1 MSVTNEE
8 NLDQKTRELVNTLAF
23 DEPAAEAAVT
33 DWFRMFPESLY
44 RVAAAGLTAKAGR
57 FVYRLI
63 AEDADCCT
71 HLCDPKLMDGPA
83 ATKLARSLQLADP
96 RFDIRLTHAAIEWG
110 AVGGYEKHMRQCL
123 GILEEMGSGSRINS
137 GLVQLLKCSNPS
149 VRSKVVDILIRS
161 SANAANIREWLRD
174 PDPRIRANVLES
186 LSEVG
191 RDGKWIQ
198 QILLD
203 NLNDPHGRAA
213 ANAAIGLHRL
223 GVEDAAVARLF
234 EMATSGDPVIR
245 CSAAWAIGQVPN
257 VKLFDCLNQLRT
269 DANERVRWHALKS
282 LGNFNRAGVKPRPV
296 EIRPVEIPN
305 SPDRVREDA
314 PVPYTPPVPKVG
326 LNTRTFG
333 TL

>member
-1 MSVTNEE
+1 MTGE
-8 NLDQKTRELVNTLAF
+8 NIDQKTSELVNALKF
-23 DEPAAEAAVT
+23 DDPAAEAAVT

-44 RVAAAGLTAKAGR
+44 RVAAAGLTAKAGP
-57 FVYRLI
+57 FVHRLI

-71 HLCDPKLMDGPA
+71 HLCDPALLDGPTA
-83 ATKLARSLQLADP
+83 ARLARSLQFANP
-96 RFDIRLTHAAIEWG
+96 RLDIRLTHAAIEW
-110 AVGGYEKHMRQCL
+110 AAIGGYEKHMRQCL

-137 GLVQLLKCSNPS
+137 ALVQLLKCSNPA

-191 RDGKWIQ
+191 REGKWIQ

-223 GVEDAAVARLF
+223 GVEAPAVAKLC
-234 EMATSGDPVIR
+234 EMATNGDPIIR
-245 CSAAWAIGQVPN
+245 CSAAWAMGQVPN
-257 VKLFDCLNQLRT
+257 VKLFECLNKLRT

-282 LGNFNRAGVKPRPV
+282 LGHFNRAGVKPKPAEV
-296 EIRPVEIPN
+296 
-305 SPDRVREDA
+305 SGKPDRVCENT
-314 PVPYTPPVPKVG
+314 PVPHAPPAPQVRGRSVPGV
-326 LNTRTFG
+326 NTRTFG
-333 TL
+333 QL